1 MSGKDTLEST
11 SALARATLTFM
22 ESQKI
27 AATPKNFWIWY
38 EYHRGTHLELVRSLN
53 VVISNKRVFDDAL
66 AAEIYDQFFTLG
78 RQDNAIRETNGH
90 VQQTLSQMLEWLS
103 EAEKDTKSYGATLES
118 VSSELASAPGSA
130 GLATMLR
137 RAIVETQAMLERN
150 STLETHLQSSSQRIT
165 ELNQNLEEVRRE
177 AMTDVLTGI
186 ANRKYFDERL
196 KECAREAM
204 EAGHSLCLLFADIDH
219 FKRFNDTWGHQFGD
233 QVLKLVARTLT
244 EGVKGRD
251 TAARYGGEEFAIILP
266 RTSIKDALV
275 VAEHIR
281 RDVASRSLVRRSTG
295 ESVGTITLSLGV
307 SRFEPGEPLSDFVER
322 ADAALYKAK
331 RDGRNRVV
339 DETALAKPDPKRR
352 ADEAA
357 TAAAADRA

>member
-1 MSGKDTLEST
+1 M
-11 SALARATLTFM
+11 AQM
-22 ESQKI
+22 ETQEI
-27 AATPKNFWIWY
+27 PATPKNFWIWF
-38 EYHRGTHLELVRSLN
+38 EYYKGQHLELVRSLD
-53 VVISNKRVFDDAL
+53 VMISNKRAFDEAL
-66 AAEIYDQFFTLG
+66 TEEIYDQFFTLG
-78 RQDNAIRETNGH
+78 RQDNAVRETSGH
-90 VQQTLSQMLEWLS
+90 VQETLTQMLDWLGD
-103 EAEKDTKSYGATLES
+103 AEKGTKSYGATLES
-118 VSSELASAPGSA
+118 FSSELAVTPENA
-130 GLATMLR
+130 GLAKMLR
-137 RAIVETQAMLERN
+137 RAVSETKSMIERN
-150 STLETHLQSSSQRIT
+150 STLESRLQSSSQRIN
-165 ELNQNLEEVRRE
+165 ELNQHLEDVRRE

-196 KECAREAM
+196 RECTKEAM
-204 EAGHSLCLLFADIDH
+204 EAGDDVCLLFADIDH

-266 RTSIKDALV
+266 RTNLKDATV

-281 RDVASRSLVRRSTG
+281 RDVASRSLVRKSTG

-307 SRFEPGEPLSDFVER
+307 SRFEPGEPLTEFVER

-339 DETALAKPDPKRR
+339 AETALAKAEPAKQ
-352 ADEAA
+352 AA
-357 TAAAADRA
+357 QPAAAADRA